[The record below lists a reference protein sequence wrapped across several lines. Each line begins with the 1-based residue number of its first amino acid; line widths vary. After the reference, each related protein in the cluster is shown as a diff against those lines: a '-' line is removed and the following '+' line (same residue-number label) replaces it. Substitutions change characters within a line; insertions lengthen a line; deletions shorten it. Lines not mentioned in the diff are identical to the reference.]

1 MTQLRISTGE
11 INDLI
16 LKYSLV
22 CYQTPIVHVQEHA
35 VIRKIMAA
43 QKSADDILAVIINC
57 TNFAAIKHKNQ
68 RRKDP
73 EKTPYINHPIGEK
86 RFEQ

>member
-1 MTQLRISTGE
+1 
-11 INDLI
+11 
-16 LKYSLV
+16 
-22 CYQTPIVHVQEHA
+22 
-35 VIRKIMAA
+35 MAA